1 MKTSTA
7 VRGLV
12 YIGLGL
18 TFTIPALFATNFAAK
33 SATQTAEAHQAMRD
47 RYQEA
52 VNELNL
58 TDDQKGKVKDIFDE
72 ARTKRQDIMKD
83 NSLTDDQKKEKMK
96 ELHSDT
102 RTSVNEILTPDQRN
116 QLKEKMAATATAKQ
130 PQ

>member
-1 MKTSTA
+1 
-7 VRGLV
+7 
-12 YIGLGL
+12 
-18 TFTIPALFATNFAAK
+18 
-33 SATQTAEAHQAMRD
+33 MRD

-83 NSLTDDQKKEKMK
+83 SSLTDDQKKEKMK

-102 RTSVNEILTPDQRN
+102 RTRVNEILTPDLRN
-116 QLKEKMAATATAKQ
+116 QLKEKMEATAKAKQ